1 MFALIQSAV
10 PARRRHGGVEWTR
23 LGISG
28 PAFVAGRILEYG
40 RTTKVARIRIPTRST
55 DGPHVLSMPGGI
67 ALATIPGPAATFSGD
82 RGNLSHFAGH
92 ATFGVRVR
100 HSSQNR
106 GDSERLSAAKPASG
120 VGFGTPTCFYMKVVF
135 IHLTECREGL

>member
-23 LGISG
+23 LGISE
-28 PAFVAGRILEYG
+28 PAFVVSQTLGYG

-67 ALATIPGPAATFSGD
+67 AFATIPGPAATVSGS
-82 RGNLSHFAGH
+82 RGNLSHSSGRG
-92 ATFGVRVR
+92 TLWERVR

-106 GDSERLSAAKPASG
+106 WDSEHSPTL
-120 VGFGTPTCFYMKVVF
+120 TP
-135 IHLTECREGL
+135 HLALALAPPHA